1 MKWYVQNGQY
11 MPGKK
16 GSSDIHLWWRFL
28 SLLKPYRGRLLV
40 TFLATF
46 IRPLLNAAKIYL
58 LKLIVDNLAQ
68 SPTSQLALLI
78 CGAYLAIALLKG
90 MANFVDQYYGAF
102 VGGRLVIDLR
112 QRLYDRFLRLSLRYH
127 SEHRVGES
135 ISRLISD
142 VGAVEDLLVSGLTD
156 GLTQALTVLVF
167 AGMLFYLDP
176 PLALISLLILP
187 FLFASLIVYA
197 RKSRTASREMRTRL
211 AELTSTAEES
221 FSAIALVKTFMRME
235 HEETRLR
242 ERGMQ
247 HWKARLRVAW
257 LRGFFVP
264 VSDVVAT
271 VGTVL
276 VVYFGAQALAT
287 GTLTIGGLVIFLAY
301 LGQLYTPLL
310 GLSRLGNTMQG
321 GFAAAERIAET
332 LDLPQSADEPRAA
345 TLPWSA
351 LPPGQPAPVP
361 ALIFDHV
368 SFAYKPEQPV
378 LRNFSLTVP
387 AGAIVALVGAS
398 GAGKST
404 AVALLQRLY
413 DPDSGR
419 ILFFGHD
426 LREFDTETLR
436 KWLAVV
442 PQDVSLLMGSVRDNI
457 LYGRLDAD
465 EGVIAR
471 AAQQAGVGEIKL
483 PDGLDTRIG
492 TRGTRLSGGQ
502 RQRVAIARAL
512 VREAPLLI
520 LDEATSAL
528 DALVEERL
536 RTTLE
541 MLRRRHTILLIAHR
555 LSTVRSADII
565 AVVEGGRVVEVG
577 SHTSLL
583 ARGGAYAR
591 LVQAQL
597 SVDVTQQT
605 TMLLP
610 RLSSTSPFSS

>member
-1 MKWYVQNGQY
+1 MR
-11 MPGKK
+11 GKK
-16 GSSDIHLWWRFL
+16 DFSDMRLWWRFL

-40 TFLATF
+40 TFLATL

-58 LKLIVDNLAQ
+58 LKLIIDNLAQ

-78 CGAYLAIALLKG
+78 CGAYLLIALVKG
-90 MANFVDQYYGAF
+90 AANYVDQYYGAF
-102 VGGRLVIDLR
+102 VGGRMVIDLR
-112 QRLYDRFLRLSLRYH
+112 HHLYDRFLRLSLRYH
-127 SEHRVGES
+127 GEHRVGES
-135 ISRLISD
+135 ISRLMSD

-176 PLALISLLILP
+176 GLALVSLLILP
-187 FLFASLIVYA
+187 FLFAALVMYA
-197 RKSRTASREMRTRL
+197 RKSRTASREVRARL

-221 FSAIALVKTFMRME
+221 FSAIGLVKTFMRME

-242 ERGMQ
+242 ERGML

-257 LRGFFVP
+257 LRGLFVP

-276 VVYFGAQALAT
+276 VVYFGAQALAA

-332 LDLPQSADEPRAA
+332 LDLPESADEPRAA
-345 TLPWSA
+345 TLPWRV
-351 LPPGQPAPVP
+351 LPPQAGPVP

-368 SFAYKPEQPV
+368 FFAYKSGQPV
-378 LRNFSLTVP
+378 LHDFSLTVP
-387 AGAIVALVGAS
+387 SRAIVALVGAS

-404 AVALLQRLY
+404 AVALLQRFY
-413 DPDSGR
+413 DPDEGR
-419 ILFFGHD
+419 LLFFGHD
-426 LREFDTETLR
+426 LREFDSGALR
-436 KWLAVV
+436 KLLAVV
-442 PQDVSLLMGSVRDNI
+442 PQDVALLMGSVRDNI
-457 LYGRLDAD
+457 IYGRLDAK
-465 EGVIAR
+465 EEIIAR
-471 AAQQAGVGEIKL
+471 AARQAGISEMKL
-483 PDGLDTRIG
+483 PDGLDTKIG
-492 TRGTRLSGGQ
+492 ARGTRLSGGQ

-512 VREAPLLI
+512 VREAPLLV

-528 DALVEERL
+528 DALAEERL

-541 MLRRRHTILLIAHR
+541 LLRKRHTILLIAHR

-565 AVVEGGRVVEVG
+565 AVVDNGHVVEVG
-577 SHTSLL
+577 NHMSLL
-583 ARGGAYAR
+583 AHGGAYAA

-597 SVDVTQQT
+597 SVDVAHQST
-605 TMLLP
+605 TMLP
-610 RLSSTSPFSS
+610 RQPSPFPISS

>member
-1 MKWYVQNGQY
+1 MR
-11 MPGKK
+11 GKK
-16 GSSDIHLWWRFL
+16 DFSDMRLWWRFL
-28 SLLKPYRGRLLV
+28 SLLKPYRGRLFV
-40 TFLATF
+40 TFLATL

-58 LKLIVDNLAQ
+58 LKLIIDNLAQ

-78 CGAYLAIALLKG
+78 CGAYLLIALVKG
-90 MANFVDQYYGAF
+90 AANYVDQYYGAF
-102 VGGRLVIDLR
+102 VGGRMVIDLR
-112 QRLYDRFLRLSLRYH
+112 HHLYDRFLRLSLRYH
-127 SEHRVGES
+127 GEHRVGES
-135 ISRLISD
+135 ISRLMSD

-176 PLALISLLILP
+176 GLALVSLLILP
-187 FLFASLIVYA
+187 FLFAALVMYA
-197 RKSRTASREMRTRL
+197 RKSRTASREVRARL

-221 FSAIALVKTFMRME
+221 FSAIGLVKTFMRME

-242 ERGMQ
+242 ERGML

-257 LRGFFVP
+257 LRGLFVP

-276 VVYFGAQALAT
+276 VVYFGAQALAA

-332 LDLPQSADEPRAA
+332 LDLPESADEPRAA
-345 TLPWSA
+345 TLPWRV
-351 LPPGQPAPVP
+351 LPPQAGPVP

-368 SFAYKPEQPV
+368 FFAYKSGQPV
-378 LRNFSLTVP
+378 LHDFSLTVP
-387 AGAIVALVGAS
+387 SRAIVALVGAS

-404 AVALLQRLY
+404 AVALLQRFY
-413 DPDSGR
+413 DPDEGR
-419 ILFFGHD
+419 LLFFGHD
-426 LREFDTETLR
+426 LREFDSGALR
-436 KWLAVV
+436 KLLAVV
-442 PQDVSLLMGSVRDNI
+442 PQDVALLMGSVRDNI
-457 LYGRLDAD
+457 IYGRLDAK
-465 EGVIAR
+465 EEIIAR
-471 AAQQAGVGEIKL
+471 AARQAGISEMKL
-483 PDGLDTRIG
+483 PDGLDTKIG
-492 TRGTRLSGGQ
+492 ARGTRLSGGQ

-512 VREAPLLI
+512 VREAPLLV

-528 DALVEERL
+528 DALAEERL

-541 MLRRRHTILLIAHR
+541 LLRKRHTILLIAHR

-565 AVVEGGRVVEVG
+565 AVVDNGHVVEVG
-577 SHTSLL
+577 NHMSLL
-583 ARGGAYAR
+583 AHGGAYAA

-597 SVDVTQQT
+597 SVDVAHQST
-605 TMLLP
+605 TMLP
-610 RLSSTSPFSS
+610 RQPSPFPISS

>member
-1 MKWYVQNGQY
+1 MSS
-11 MPGKK
+11 KK
-16 GSSDIHLWWRFL
+16 GSSDMRLWWRFL
-28 SLLKPYRGRLLV
+28 SLLKPYCGRLLV
-40 TFLATF
+40 TFLATLV
-46 IRPLLNAAKIYL
+46 RPLLNAAKIYL

-68 SPTSQLALLI
+68 SPTRQLALMI
-78 CGAYLAIALLKG
+78 CGAYLLIALLKG
-90 MANFVDQYYGAF
+90 VANYVDQYYGAF
-102 VGGRLVIDLR
+102 VGGRMVIDLR
-112 QRLYDRFLRLSLRYH
+112 QQLYDRFLRLSLRYH
-127 SEHRVGES
+127 GEHRVGES
-135 ISRLISD
+135 ISRLMSD
-142 VGAVEDLLVSGLTD
+142 VGAIEDLLVSGLTD

-176 PLALISLLILP
+176 HLALVSLLILP
-187 FLFASLIVYA
+187 VLFASLVIYA
-197 RKSRTASREMRTRL
+197 RKSRTASREVRKRL
-211 AELTSTAEES
+211 AELTSTAEEG
-221 FSAIALVKTFMRME
+221 FSAIGLVKTFMRME
-235 HEETRLR
+235 YEEAHLL
-242 ERGMQ
+242 ERGLA
-247 HWKARLRVAW
+247 HWKTRLRVAW
-257 LRGFFVP
+257 LRGLFVP
-264 VSDVVAT
+264 ISDVVAT

-332 LDLPQSADEPRAA
+332 LDLPESADEPRAA
-345 TLPWSA
+345 TLPWST
-351 LPPGQPAPVP
+351 LTSIQITPVP

-378 LRNFSLTVP
+378 LRDFSLTVP

-413 DPDSGR
+413 DPDGGR

-457 LYGRLDAD
+457 VYGRLDAD
-465 EGVIAR
+465 EEVIAR
-471 AAQQAGVGEIKL
+471 AAQQADIGEMKL
-483 PDGLDTRIG
+483 SEGLDTRIG
-492 TRGTRLSGGQ
+492 ARGTRLSGGQ

-520 LDEATSAL
+520 MDEATSAL
-528 DALVEERL
+528 DALAEERL

-541 MLRRRHTILLIAHR
+541 MLRKHHTILLIAHR
-555 LSTVRSADII
+555 LSTVRTADII

-583 ARGGAYAR
+583 AHGGAYAA

-610 RLSSTSPFSS
+610 RLSSTSLFSS

>member
-1 MKWYVQNGQY
+1 MS
-11 MPGKK
+11 GKK
-16 GSSDIHLWWRFL
+16 GSSDIRLWWRFL

-40 TFLATF
+40 TFLATL

-58 LKLIVDNLAQ
+58 LKVIVDNLAQ
-68 SPTSQLALLI
+68 TPTSRLALMI
-78 CGAYLAIALLKG
+78 CGAYLLIALVKG
-90 MANFVDQYYGAF
+90 VANFVDQYYGAF
-102 VGGRLVIDLR
+102 VGGRMVIDLR
-112 QRLYDRFLRLSLRYH
+112 QHLYDRFLRLSLRYH
-127 SEHRVGES
+127 GEHRVGES
-135 ISRLISD
+135 ISRLMSD

-176 PLALISLLILP
+176 PLALVSLLILP
-187 FLFASLIVYA
+187 FLFASLVMYA
-197 RKSRTASREMRTRL
+197 RKSRVASREVRARL
-211 AELTSTAEES
+211 ADLTSTAEEG
-221 FSAIALVKTFMRME
+221 FSAIGLVKTFMRME
-235 HEETRLR
+235 HEEARLY
-242 ERGMQ
+242 ERGIQ

-276 VVYFGAQALAT
+276 VVFFGAQALAT

-332 LDLPQSADEPRAA
+332 LDLPESADEPRAA
-345 TLPWSA
+345 TLPWSV
-351 LPPGQPAPVP
+351 LPPAQAGRVP
-361 ALIFDHV
+361 ALSFEHV

-378 LRNFSLTVP
+378 LRDFSLRVP

-404 AVALLQRLY
+404 AAALIQRLY
-413 DPDSGR
+413 DPDKGR

-426 LREFDTETLR
+426 LREFDTGTLR

-457 LYGRLDAD
+457 VYGRLDAD
-465 EGVIAR
+465 EEVIAR
-471 AAQQAGVGEIKL
+471 AAWQSGIGEMKL
-483 PDGLDTRIG
+483 AEGLDTKIG
-492 TRGTRLSGGQ
+492 ARGTRLSGGQ

-520 LDEATSAL
+520 MDEATSAL
-528 DALVEERL
+528 DALAEERL
-536 RTTLE
+536 RATLE
-541 MLRRRHTILLIAHR
+541 ALRKRHTILLIAHR
-555 LSTVRSADII
+555 LSTVRTADII
-565 AVVEGGRVVEVG
+565 AVVESGRVVEVG
-577 SHTSLL
+577 SHAALL
-583 ARGGAYAR
+583 AHGGAYAA

-597 SVDVTQQT
+597 PVDVAQRT
-605 TMLLP
+605 TAILP
-610 RLSSTSPFSS
+610 TFSSTSPFSS

>member
-1 MKWYVQNGQY
+1 MS
-11 MPGKK
+11 GKNN
-16 GSSDIHLWWRFL
+16 SSDMHLWWRFL

-40 TFLATF
+40 TFLATLV
-46 IRPLLNAAKIYL
+46 RPLLNAAKIYL

-68 SPTSQLALLI
+68 SPTSQLALMI
-78 CGAYLAIALLKG
+78 CGAYLIIALIKG
-90 MANFVDQYYGAF
+90 IANFVDQYYGAF
-102 VGGRLVIDLR
+102 VGGRMVIDLR
-112 QRLYDRFLRLSLRYH
+112 QHLYDRFLRLSLRYH
-127 SEHRVGES
+127 GEHRVGES
-135 ISRLISD
+135 ISRLMSD

-167 AGMLFYLDP
+167 TGMLFYLDP
-176 PLALISLLILP
+176 HLALISLLILP
-187 FLFASLIVYA
+187 FLFASLVAYA
-197 RKSRTASREMRTRL
+197 RKSRVASREVRTRL
-211 AELTSTAEES
+211 AELTSTAEEGFAS
-221 FSAIALVKTFMRME
+221 IALVKSFMRME
-235 HEETRLR
+235 HEESRLR

-247 HWKARLRVAW
+247 HWKVRLRVAW
-257 LRGFFVP
+257 LRGLFVP
-264 VSDVVAT
+264 ISDVVAT

-321 GFAAAERIAET
+321 GFAAAERVAET
-332 LDLPQSADEPRAA
+332 LDLPESADEPRAA
-345 TLPWSA
+345 TLPWSV
-351 LPPGQPAPVP
+351 LPPGQAAHVP
-361 ALIFDHV
+361 ALSFEHV
-368 SFAYKPEQPV
+368 SFAYKSGQPV
-378 LRNFSLTVP
+378 LRDFSLTVP
-387 AGAIVALVGAS
+387 PGAIVALVGAS

-413 DPDSGR
+413 DPDNGR
-419 ILFFGHD
+419 ILLFGHD
-426 LREFDTETLR
+426 LREFDTGALR

-442 PQDVSLLMGSVRDNI
+442 PQDVSLLMGSVQDNI
-457 LYGRLDAD
+457 VYGRLDAA
-465 EGVIAR
+465 EEVIAR
-471 AAQQAGVGEIKL
+471 AAWQAGIGEMKL
-483 PDGLDTRIG
+483 PEGLDTRIG
-492 TRGTRLSGGQ
+492 ARGARLSGGQ

-520 LDEATSAL
+520 MDEATSAL
-528 DALVEERL
+528 DALAEERL

-541 MLRRRHTILLIAHR
+541 MLRKRHTIMLIAHR

-565 AVVEGGRVVEVG
+565 AVVDEGRVVEVG

-583 ARGGAYAR
+583 AREGAYAA

-597 SVDVTQQT
+597 SVDVTRQT

-610 RLSSTSPFSS
+610 RLSSTSPISS

>member
-1 MKWYVQNGQY
+1 MR
-11 MPGKK
+11 GKK
-16 GSSDIHLWWRFL
+16 GSSDIQLWWRFL

-40 TFLATF
+40 TFLATL

-58 LKLIVDNLAQ
+58 LKLIIDNLAQ
-68 SPTSQLALLI
+68 SPTSQLALTI
-78 CGAYLAIALLKG
+78 CAAYLAIALIKG
-90 MANFVDQYYGAF
+90 VANFTDQYFGSF
-102 VGGRLVIDLR
+102 VGGRMVIDLR
-112 QRLYDRFLRLSLRYH
+112 HQLYDRFLRLSLRYH
-127 SEHRVGES
+127 GEHRVGES
-135 ISRLISD
+135 ISRLMSD

-176 PLALISLLILP
+176 RLALVSLLILP
-187 FLFASLIVYA
+187 FLFASLVIYA
-197 RKSRTASREMRTRL
+197 RKSRAASREVRIRL
-211 AELTSTAEES
+211 AELTSTAEEG
-221 FSAIALVKTFMRME
+221 FSAIGLVKTFMRME

-242 ERGMQ
+242 ERGIA
-247 HWKARLRVAW
+247 HWKARLRAAW

-271 VGTVL
+271 VGTIL

-321 GFAAAERIAET
+321 GFAAAERITET
-332 LDLPQSADEPRAA
+332 LDLPESADEPRAA

-351 LPPGQPAPVP
+351 LLPEQITDVP

-378 LRNFSLTVP
+378 LDDFSLTIP
-387 AGAIVALVGAS
+387 SGAIVALVGAS

-413 DPDSGR
+413 DPDAGR

-426 LREFDTETLR
+426 LREFDTNALRTL
-436 KWLAVV
+436 LAVV

-457 LYGRLDAD
+457 MYGRLDAG
-465 EGVIAR
+465 EEIIAQ
-471 AAQQAGVGEIKL
+471 AARQAGINEMKL
-483 PDGLDTRIG
+483 SDGLDTRIG
-492 TRGTRLSGGQ
+492 ARGTRLSGGQ

-512 VREAPLLI
+512 VREAPLLVM
-520 LDEATSAL
+520 DEATSAL
-528 DALVEERL
+528 DALAEERL
-536 RTTLE
+536 RNTLE
-541 MLRRRHTILLIAHR
+541 ALRKRHTILLIAHR
-555 LSTVRSADII
+555 LSTVHTADII
-565 AVVEGGRVVEVG
+565 AVVDEGRVVEVG
-577 SHTSLL
+577 NHTSLL
-583 ARGGAYAR
+583 ARGGAYAA
-591 LVQAQL
+591 LVRAQL
-597 SVDVTQQT
+597 SVDISEQT
-605 TMLLP
+605 TMMLP
-610 RLSSTSPFSS
+610 YQSSTSPISS

>member
-1 MKWYVQNGQY
+1 

-16 GSSDIHLWWRFL
+16 GSSDIRLWWRFL
-28 SLLKPYRGRLLV
+28 SLLKPYRGRLLI
-40 TFLATF
+40 TFLATL

-68 SPTSQLALLI
+68 SPTSQLALMI
-78 CGAYLAIALLKG
+78 CGAYLAIALIKG
-90 MANFVDQYYGAF
+90 TANFVDQYYGAF
-102 VGGRLVIDLR
+102 VGGRMVIDLR
-112 QRLYDRFLRLSLRYH
+112 QQLYDRFLRLSLRYH
-127 SEHRVGES
+127 GEHRVGES
-135 ISRLISD
+135 ISRLMSD

-176 PLALISLLILP
+176 SLALVSLLVLP
-187 FLFASLIVYA
+187 FLFASLVMYA
-197 RKSRTASREMRTRL
+197 RKSRAASREVRTRL
-211 AELTSTAEES
+211 ADLTSTAEEG
-221 FSAIALVKTFMRME
+221 FSAIGLVKTFMRME
-235 HEETRLR
+235 HEEARLL
-242 ERGMQ
+242 ERGIQ

-257 LRGFFVP
+257 LRGFFIP

-345 TLPWSA
+345 TLPWTL
-351 LPPGQPAPVP
+351 LPPAQAGGVP
-361 ALIFDHV
+361 ALSFEHV
-368 SFAYKPEQPV
+368 SFAYRLEQPV
-378 LRNFSLTVP
+378 LRDFSLSVP

-404 AVALLQRLY
+404 AVALGQRLY
-413 DPDSGR
+413 DPDKGR
-419 ILFFGHD
+419 ILLFGHD

-436 KWLAVV
+436 NLLAVV
-442 PQDVSLLMGSVRDNI
+442 PQDIWLLMGSVRDNI
-457 LYGRLDAD
+457 VYGRLDAN
-465 EGVIAR
+465 EEVIAR
-471 AAQQAGVGEIKL
+471 AAQQAGIGEMNL
-483 PDGLDTRIG
+483 PEGLDTRIG
-492 TRGTRLSGGQ
+492 PRGTRLSGGQ

-512 VREAPLLI
+512 VREVPLLI

-528 DALVEERL
+528 DALAEERL

-541 MLRRRHTILLIAHR
+541 LLRKRHTILLIAHR
-555 LSTVRSADII
+555 LSTVRSADSI
-565 AVVEGGRVVEVG
+565 AVVENGRVVEAG
-577 SHTSLL
+577 SHAYLI
-583 ARGGAYAR
+583 ARNEAYAA
-591 LVQAQL
+591 LVRAQL
-597 SVDVTQQT
+597 SEDVSQQT
-605 TMLLP
+605 TMPLP
-610 RLSSTSPFSS
+610 RLASTSPFSS